1 MSSRQVVIPRFQ
13 IVRKG
18 KVLKVVPVNR
28 KLLVVGSEKGAHLRL
43 KHPKLS
49 ARHLEVRVV
58 EGRYLD
64 TDVVHPLAL
73 VASEG

>member
-28 KLLVVGSEKGAHLRL
+28 KLLVVGSEEGAHLRL
-43 KHPKLS
+43 KHPKLPQS
-49 ARHLEVRVV
+49 QRQVGKTAGKR
-58 EGRYLD
+58 
-64 TDVVHPLAL
+64 
-73 VASEG
+73 